1 VTAASAAW
9 FSRLGAALAPDE
21 ERAIAA
27 LLASH
32 PLLAEAGF
40 ATVAHWREAAGIVRA
55 GDWDS
60 AWWDREEEERER
72 LWQQASERIGEAA
85 LFQRVAACG
94 DALTTS
100 VHAGAAAAA
109 ARGEWNDADFLR
121 AASGAALLA
130 AQQAMLAE
138 LAGEAAAHWFTH
150 KRVLFA
156 VGRWPLGLVQGRYF
170 VF

>member
-1 VTAASAAW
+1 VTVAAAAW
-9 FSRLGAALAPDE
+9 FSRLGASLAPDE

-27 LLASH
+27 LLQSH
-32 PLLAEAGF
+32 PVLAEAGF

-60 AWWDREEEERER
+60 AWWDTEEEERER
-72 LWQQASERIGEAA
+72 LWQLASERLGEPA
-85 LFQRVAACG
+85 LCRSVAACG
-94 DALTTS
+94 DALTTP

-109 ARGEWNDADFLR
+109 ARGEWDDAEFLR

-130 AQQAMLAE
+130 AQQALLAE
-138 LAGEAAAHWFTH
+138 LAGEAGAHWFTH
-150 KRVLFA
+150 KGALFA
-156 VGRWPLGLVQGRYF
+156 AGRWPLGLVQGRYF